1 MNKRDVEALER
12 IIGRLE
18 AWQNNPRV
26 YAALQ
31 KLEAH
36 HSVNVIKSSMLRLAG
51 NLAS

>member
-1 MNKRDVEALER
+1 MSKRDIEALER

-26 YAALQ
+26 YKALE
-31 KLEAH
+31 KSNAH
-36 HSVNVIKSSMLRLAG
+36 GSINVAKSQLLRLAG